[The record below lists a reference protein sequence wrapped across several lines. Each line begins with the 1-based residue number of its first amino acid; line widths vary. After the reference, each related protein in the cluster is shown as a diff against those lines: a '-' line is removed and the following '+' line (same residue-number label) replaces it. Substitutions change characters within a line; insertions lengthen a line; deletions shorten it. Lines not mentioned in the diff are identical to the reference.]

1 MILKLSKWIGLSL
14 FCLIV
19 ALLLSGT
26 AYQFISAKRDKSAF
40 PCPGTMV
47 DIGGY
52 RLHFQSMGSGGPTV
66 ILDSGLGGSGL
77 SWFLVQPEIAKFAQ
91 VVSYDRA
98 GMGWSDPSPLPRTSQ
113 QIVEELHTLL
123 TNANIP
129 KPYILIGH
137 SFGGNNVQ
145 LYAATY
151 PDEVLGIVLV
161 DSAHEDHFRKL
172 PPNPFESKWM
182 QNSKVVYL
190 MSKIGL
196 TRLLSNLYSKQMP
209 SFIPDSMKTLHIAL
223 FSTTKYQ
230 LAMAGESRLLAKS
243 LQQMENADRSLI
255 RNKPCFVLTAGQ
267 EADLSVYGMSE
278 EHQKIAH
285 AMHLAW
291 CELQTDL
298 VSKFANAR
306 QFIAERSDHMIPLLQ
321 PELIVQAAKVM
332 IEEQMDQKEKSL

>member
-1 MILKLSKWIGLSL
+1 MKRILNLSKWVGLG
-14 FCLIV
+14 FCCLIFTLV
-19 ALLLSGT
+19 LSGFV
-26 AYQFISAKRDKSAF
+26 YQFISTKMDKGAF
-40 PCPGTMV
+40 PCPGRLV
-47 DIGGY
+47 DVGGY
-52 RLHFQSMGSGGPTV
+52 RLHLQSMGSGGPAV
-66 ILDSGLGGSGL
+66 VLDSGLGGSGL

-98 GMGWSDPSPLPRTSQ
+98 GFGWSDPSPFPRTSL
-113 QIVEELHTLL
+113 QIVEELHATL

-151 PDEVLGIVLV
+151 PDEVLGIILV

-209 SFIPDSMKTLHIAL
+209 SFIPDSMKAIHIAL
-223 FSTTKYQ
+223 ASTTKCQ
-230 LAMAGESRLLAKS
+230 LSMAEESRLLAQS
-243 LQQMENADRSLI
+243 LQQMENADRSSI

-278 EHQKIAH
+278 EHQKTAH
-285 AMHLAW
+285 AIYVAW
-291 CELQTDL
+291 RELQTDL
-298 VSKFANAR
+298 VSKFTNAR
-306 QFIAERSDHMIPLLQ
+306 QLIAEHSDHMIPLFQ
-321 PELIVQAAKVM
+321 PELIVQAAKTM
-332 IEEQMDQKEKSL
+332 IEEQRGAGN